1 MFPPRPFLLLL
12 SLVLALAAAAPA
24 AAVDEV
30 FRTEEGAIRG
40 YDPVAYHRL
49 QQPVAGK
56 PEFSH
61 RWNDAEWH
69 FVDAANRDAFAKDP
83 VKYAPAFGGYCAF
96 GASRGYKV
104 STEPAAFAIVDGVL
118 YLNYSQPV
126 QQTWNQDR
134 PGYIAKA
141 KQEWLTLESEAYH
154 TDAASVAKAK
164 LKGR

>member
-1 MFPPRPFLLLL
+1 MRH
-12 SLVLALAAAAPA
+12 LALAVLLASFGGLAVAADP
-24 AAVDEV
+24 V
-30 FRTEEGAIRG
+30 FTADGVAIRG

-61 RWNDAEWH
+61 RWNEAEWH

-83 VKYAPAFGGYCAF
+83 LKYAPAFGGYCAF

-126 QQTWNQDR
+126 QNTWNTDR

-164 LKGR
+164 LKGK